1 MSQRTLWTAAL
12 WLAVIAVVV
21 GQWYQQR
28 SDDPIGTLNRIDGV
42 TLFPHPLP
50 VSEFHFVNQ
59 YNTPVTQA
67 DLLGRWQ
74 LMFFGF
80 TFCPDICP
88 TTLADLSRS
97 YRQLSEAEQA
107 QWHIV
112 LVSID
117 PERDTPDMLQ
127 PYMAYFNPDFVAL
140 TGNADALPRL
150 AGELN
155 VIYARAERPDGMA
168 YLMDH
173 SANLALIDPQGRYR
187 GFVEPPHD
195 AARMVPIM
203 RSLLAL
209 P

>member
-28 SDDPIGTLNRIDGV
+28 GDDPAATLNRTEGV
-42 TLFPHPLP
+42 TLFSHPLP
-50 VSEFHFVNQ
+50 VSDFHFINQ
-59 YNTPVTQA
+59 YNEPVTQA

-74 LMFFGF
+74 LVFFGF

-88 TTLADLSRS
+88 TTLADLSRT
-97 YRQLSEAEQA
+97 YRQLSPAEQT
-107 QWHIV
+107 QWQVI

-117 PERDTPDMLQ
+117 PERDTPEMLQ
-127 PYMAYFNPDFVAL
+127 PYMQYFNSEFMAL
-140 TGNADALPRL
+140 TGNPEALPTL
-150 AGELN
+150 ASELN
-155 VIYARAERPDGMA
+155 AFYARAERPDGMA

-187 GFVEPPHD
+187 GFIEPPHD
-195 AARMVPIM
+195 AARMVSI
-203 RSLLAL
+203 LKAVLAL